1 MCCYHTNL
9 ILGTTKVFH
18 DLVKQTIKTVRCNEA
33 YCFKQPIRYDIPI
46 LQIAQLIDISEECY
60 QDIWFS
66 CFSAKLTKYAAW
78 KDRNGDIQEHFTNN
92 DTNVCNCH
100 QNQSCFSV
108 MPNINYCN
116 CDTGDIVQRED
127 TMRITNKVIS
137 N

>member
-1 MCCYHTNL
+1 MDIFSPNL
-9 ILGTTKVFH
+9 GFFQASIYS
-18 DLVKQTIKTVRCNEA
+18 LVPGVDSDI
-33 YCFKQPIRYDIPI
+33 FKFYLNFQVPDPS
-46 LQIAQLIDISEECY
+46 L
-60 QDIWFS
+60 
-66 CFSAKLTKYAAW
+66 YAAW

-127 TMRITNKVIS
+127 TMRITNKVNS
-137 N
+137 VEHEQSMCPCPQN